1 MNAHIAAQIAA
12 AQTEAAKVFDENP
25 KVDFDSRTLRP
36 AKGVEI
42 KISAPGDIVTINLAN
57 NNPVEGPKLGSET
70 KQGGS
75 PVHAADGPQPWG
87 KPNRR

>member
-1 MNAHIAAQIAA
+1 VNAHIAAQIAA

-42 KISAPGDIVTINLAN
+42 KISAPGDVVSTEIVNSI
-57 NNPVEGPKLGSET
+57 PVEGPKLGAET

-75 PVHAADGPQPWG
+75 TVHAADGPQPWG

>member
-25 KVDFDSRTLRP
+25 VVDFDKRTLRP
-36 AKGVEI
+36 AQGIEVA
-42 KISAPGDIVTINLAN
+42 ISAPGNIVSTVVTDRNIR
-57 NNPVEGPKLGSET
+57 EGPKLGGET